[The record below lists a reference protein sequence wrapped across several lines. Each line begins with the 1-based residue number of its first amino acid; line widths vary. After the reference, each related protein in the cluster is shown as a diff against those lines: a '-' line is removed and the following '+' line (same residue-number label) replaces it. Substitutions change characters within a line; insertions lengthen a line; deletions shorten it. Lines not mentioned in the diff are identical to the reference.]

1 MAHYRTT
8 IQSRMDV
15 TTAFDY
21 MADFSN
27 AATWDPGVV
36 GAERLGDGP
45 VTLGSRFL
53 LQAAFGKSVLPLE
66 YVLAAYEPHKRLVLV
81 AETEKVKS
89 IDEITVVA
97 TETGSAVTY
106 DAVLETRGSFRWA
119 TPIVAIMFRGIGNK
133 AREGL
138 RRELNRS

>member
-15 TTAFDY
+15 ATAFDY

-89 IDEITVVA
+89 IDEITIVA

>member
-15 TTAFDY
+15 ATAFDY

-89 IDEITVVA
+89 IDEITFVA
-97 TETGSAVTY
+97 TESGSAVTY